1 MSSPNFIPSPTSE
14 VSVSSLYQEPILRS
28 RSWHYIL
35 QSLSKR
41 ILDFLGAGLG
51 VLLLSPLLLAIALL
65 VRLDSKGPIFFRQ
78 ERVGRK
84 GKKFVIWKFRTME
97 VNAEERLKELEQHN
111 ESGGGVLFKI
121 REDPRVTRV
130 GKFLRRT
137 SLDELPQL
145 FNVLQGS
152 MSLVGPRPLQLRD
165 YYLAIKS
172 YNEDN
177 MTQRATMLPGVTGL
191 WQVSGR
197 SEVTFNDML
206 QMDLFYQEN
215 WSFWLDLRILWRT
228 VVVVLLRKGA
238 Y

>member
-1 MSSPNFIPSPTSE
+1 MSSPNFIPSPSSE
-14 VSVSSLYQEPILRS
+14 VSVSSLYQAPILQVRE
-28 RSWHYIL
+28 SWRYTV
-35 QSLSKR
+35 QCLSKR
-41 ILDFLGAGLG
+41 IIDFFGAGLG
-51 VLLLSPLLLAIALL
+51 VLLSSPLLLAIALL
-65 VRLDSKGPIFFRQ
+65 IRLDSKGPIFFRQ
-78 ERVGRK
+78 HRMGRGEK
-84 GKKFVIWKFRTME
+84 TFVIWKFRTME
-97 VNAEERLKELEQHN
+97 INAEERLKELEQLN
-111 ESGGGVLFKI
+111 ESEGGVLFKMK
-121 REDPRVTRV
+121 EDPRVTRM

-165 YYLAIKS
+165 YYLSMKDHR
-172 YNEDN
+172 EN
-177 MTQRATMLPGVTGL
+177 MLQRATMLPGVTGL

-215 WSFWLDLRILWRT
+215 WSFWLDLRILWQT

>member
-14 VSVSSLYQEPILRS
+14 VSVSSLYQTPILRVQ
-28 RSWHYIL
+28 SWHYTL
-35 QSLSKR
+35 QFFSKR
-41 ILDFLGAGLG
+41 MIDVLGAGLG
-51 VLLLSPLLLAIALL
+51 VLLLSPLLFAIAVLI
-65 VRLDSKGPIFFRQ
+65 RLDSPGPIFFRQ
-78 ERVGRK
+78 HRMGRH
-84 GKKFVIWKFRTME
+84 GKDFVIWKFRTME
-97 VNAEERLKELEQHN
+97 VNAEEKLKELEQLN
-111 ESGGGVLFKI
+111 ESEGGVLFKMK
-121 REDPRVTRV
+121 EDPRITRI

-152 MSLVGPRPLQLRD
+152 MSLVGPRPLQFRD
-165 YYLAIKS
+165 YYLAIKD
-172 YNEDN
+172 YHDD
-177 MTQRATMLPGVTGL
+177 MLQRATMLPGVTGL

-215 WSFWLDLRILWRT
+215 WSFWLDLRILWQT
-228 VVVVLLRKGA
+228 VLVVLLRKGA